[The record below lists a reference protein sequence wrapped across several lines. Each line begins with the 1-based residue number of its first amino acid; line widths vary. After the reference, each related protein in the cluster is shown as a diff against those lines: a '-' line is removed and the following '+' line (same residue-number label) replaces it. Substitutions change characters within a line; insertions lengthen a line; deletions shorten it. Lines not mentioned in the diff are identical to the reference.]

1 MSPTRTEQMNEKLR
15 LALLNMQQEISSLEK
30 RLNLVE
36 QITVNQRRKQL
47 EHNHQFMVNYNLLV
61 SLFIVHIIM
70 TCYCVSIE
78 SYLPSFVEMVA
89 IP

>member
-61 SLFIVHIIM
+61 SLFIVLIIM